1 MNISMKG
8 GRVVIDGREFKGGNL
23 QIDGNGKVIVD
34 GVVQDG
40 SLTGPISVTVHGDV
54 QSLSGNLSE
63 VSISGHAGEVRTV
76 SGDVKCGDVAGN
88 VTTVSGDVQAKT
100 ISGNVKTVSGD
111 VNGN

>member
-1 MNISMKG
+1 
-8 GRVVIDGREFKGGNL
+8 
-23 QIDGNGKVIVD
+23 
-34 GVVQDG
+34 
-40 SLTGPISVTVHGDV
+40 V

-63 VSISGHAGEVRTV
+63 VCISGHAGEVRTV